1 MNTSLFLPPRAMS
14 YSAYALAAA
23 AVLLAAGCSKEG
35 AAAKSPTQVAAT
47 VNKEEISVHQINF
60 VLQRQQGLKPE
71 QIEPAGRQVLER
83 LIDQEAVLQKAAE
96 QKLEREPRVLQEI
109 ETARR
114 DILARAYLNKVSE
127 AAPRPS
133 AEEIKAYYDS
143 KPALFAKRR
152 IYSLQELA
160 VQADPAQLAELKAT
174 ITQAKSIQEVTQYL
188 QAKKLP
194 VQVSQNTTAA
204 EALPLQL
211 LDRFAGLKDG
221 QTMFTQTPN
230 GAVIA
235 TLLQS
240 RDAPL
245 TEEQARPAI
254 EQYLLNESKR
264 KTVEQE
270 VKSVRA
276 AAKVQ
281 YMGQF
286 AAKPADVA
294 SAPAAAASQAPAP
307 AATTA
312 QTEPAPAAPAAPAAG
327 ASGIDA
333 DAMAKGLRGL

>member
-1 MNTSLFLPPRAMS
+1 MNTSLHLPRRAMS
-14 YSAYALAAA
+14 CSVYGLAAA
-23 AVLLAAGCSKEG
+23 AMLLSAACSKEG
-35 AAAKSPTQVAAT
+35 SAAKSPTQVAAT

-71 QIEPAGRQVLER
+71 QMEPAGRQVLER

-127 AAPRPS
+127 AASRPS

-152 IYSLQELA
+152 FYSLQELA
-160 VQADPAQLAELKAT
+160 VQADPTQLAELKAA
-174 ITQAKSIQEVTQYL
+174 ITQAKSIQEVSQYI

-194 VQVSQNTTAA
+194 VQVSQSTTAA

-221 QTMFTQTPN
+221 QTLFTQTPN

-264 KTVEQE
+264 KAVEQE
-270 VKSVRA
+270 VKAVRA
-276 AAKVQ
+276 AAQVQ

-286 AAKPADVA
+286 AAKPADAA
-294 SAPAAAASQAPAP
+294 SAPATAASQAPAAP
-307 AATTA
+307 TA
-312 QTEPAPAAPAAPAAG
+312 QAAPAPAAPAAPPAG

-333 DAMAKGLRGL
+333 EAMAKGLRGL

>member
-1 MNTSLFLPPRAMS
+1 MNTSLHLPLRAMS
-14 YSAYALAAA
+14 RSAYGLAAA
-23 AVLLAAGCSKEG
+23 AMLLAAGCSEED
-35 AAAKSPTQVAAT
+35 AATKSPTQVAAT

-71 QIEPAGRQVLER
+71 QMEPAGRQVLER

-133 AEEIKAYYDS
+133 AEEVKAYYDS
-143 KPALFAKRR
+143 KPALFAQRR

-174 ITQAKSIQEVTQYL
+174 ITQAKSIQEVSQYL
-188 QAKKLP
+188 QAKRLP

-221 QTMFTQTPN
+221 QTLFTQTPN

-240 RDAPL
+240 REAPL

-264 KTVEQE
+264 KAVEQE
-270 VKSVRA
+270 VKSARA

-286 AAKPADVA
+286 AAKPADAA
-294 SAPAAAASQAPAP
+294 SAPTAATSQAPAP
-307 AATTA
+307 TTA
-312 QTEPAPAAPAAPAAG
+312 QAEPAPTAPVAPATG
-327 ASGIDA
+327 ASAIDA